1 MDINKLDYQ
10 KLVIYGVLLL
20 IGVYFMR
27 DMLDLK
33 FKIPILE
40 TFVGQEDS
48 GEVTD
53 LGDLGELGEDLAD
66 VSEELGGED
75 EEEVDAEEEAEEEEE
90 EVRQEVKQP
99 VQQQQQVAASEPGEN
114 ESYLPVQGA
123 ATRPSSCYPQNT
135 LGPEDL
141 LPLGKSKEIEDFNK
155 QNPVGEGILKGVN
168 FLDAGFHTGVNTVGQ
183 SLRNANLNLRA
194 EPPNPRVQVSPWM
207 NSTIDSDLARKTLDS
222 EDVCNQKQVGTEFV
236 NPNQT
241 DLAPVE

>member
-27 DMLDLK
+27 DMLDLN

-40 TFVGQEDS
+40 TFEGQEGQEGQEATVGQLPAGQQVQEED
-48 GEVTD
+48 EVED
-53 LGDLGELGEDLAD
+53 ELEGEL
-66 VSEELGGED
+66 D
-75 EEEVDAEEEAEEEEE
+75 EEEEEEEEE
-90 EVRQEVKQP
+90 EVKQEVKQP

-207 NSTIDSDLARKTLDS
+207 NSTIDADLARKTLDS

>member
-1 MDINKLDYQ
+1 MDFKKLDYQ
-10 KLVIYGVLLL
+10 KLITYGILLL
-20 IGVYFMR
+20 IGVYFLR
-27 DMLDLK
+27 DVLELD
-33 FKIPILE
+33 FRIPILE
-40 TFVGQEDS
+40 GPLEGQTNQEETPGATGGIS
-48 GEVTD
+48 STGAGE
-53 LGDLGELGEDLAD
+53 
-66 VSEELGGED
+66 EELDDIGLDEEEDED
-75 EEEVDAEEEAEEEEE
+75 EEEEEIK
-90 EVRQEVKQP
+90 QEVKQP
-99 VQQQQQVAASEPGEN
+99 VQVQPNVAASEASGN

-155 QNPVGEGILKGVN
+155 QNPVGDGILKGVN

-194 EPPNPRVQVSPWM
+194 EPSNPRVQVSPWM

-222 EDVCNQKQVGTEFV
+222 EDVCNQKPVGTEFL

-241 DLAPVE
+241 NLAPIE

>member
-33 FKIPILE
+33 FKIPLLE
-40 TFVGQEDS
+40 TFEGQEDS
-48 GEVTD
+48 VDVSD
-53 LGDLGELGEDLAD
+53 LGKLGEDLAD
-66 VSEELGGED
+66 VSEEL
-75 EEEVDAEEEAEEEEE
+75 EEEADEELDAEDELDEEE
-90 EVRQEVKQP
+90 EVRQELKQP

-123 ATRPSSCYPQNT
+123 ASRPSSCYPQNT

-155 QNPVGEGILKGVN
+155 ENPVGEGILKGVN

-207 NSTIDSDLARKTLDS
+207 NSTIDTDLARKTLDS
-222 EDVCNQKQVGTEFV
+222 EDVCNQKQVGTDFV

-241 DLAPVE
+241 DLAPLA

>member
-1 MDINKLDYQ
+1 MDFKKLDCQ
-10 KLVIYGVLLL
+10 KLITYGILLL
-20 IGVYFMR
+20 IGVYFLR
-27 DMLDLK
+27 DILELD
-33 FKIPILE
+33 FRIPILE
-40 TFVGQEDS
+40 GQANQEDTAVEEDVGAS
-48 GEVTD
+48 FQEEGGDED
-53 LGDLGELGEDLAD
+53 LGL
-66 VSEELGGED
+66 D
-75 EEEVDAEEEAEEEEE
+75 EEVEQEEEEEEEEE
-90 EVRQEVKQP
+90 EVKQEIKQP
-99 VQQQQQVAASEPGEN
+99 VQLEPKVAASEPSGN

-155 QNPVGEGILKGVN
+155 QNPVGDGILKGVN

-207 NSTIDSDLARKTLDS
+207 NTTIDSDLARKTLDS
-222 EDVCNQKQVGTEFV
+222 EDVCNQKPAGTEFL

-241 DLAPVE
+241 DLAPIE

>member
-1 MDINKLDYQ
+1 MDFKKLDYQ
-10 KLVIYGVLLL
+10 KLITYGILLL
-20 IGVYFMR
+20 IGVYFLR
-27 DMLDLK
+27 DVLELD
-33 FKIPILE
+33 FRIPILE
-40 TFVGQEDS
+40 GQANQEETAAA
-48 GEVTD
+48 G
-53 LGDLGELGEDLAD
+53 AAAQ
-66 VSEELGGED
+66 EELED
-75 EEEVDAEEEAEEEEE
+75 VGMDELPEDVQEEEEEEEEE
-90 EVRQEVKQP
+90 EVKQEVKQP
-99 VQQQQQVAASEPGEN
+99 VQVQPKVAASEPTGN

-155 QNPVGEGILKGVN
+155 QNPVGDGILKGVN

-207 NSTIDSDLARKTLDS
+207 NSTIDADLARKTLDS
-222 EDVCNQKQVGTEFV
+222 EDVCNQKPVGTEFL

>member
-27 DMLDLK
+27 DMLDLN

-40 TFVGQEDS
+40 TFEGQEGQEGQEATVGQPPAGQQVQEED
-48 GEVTD
+48 EVED
-53 LGDLGELGEDLAD
+53 ELEGEL
-66 VSEELGGED
+66 D
-75 EEEVDAEEEAEEEEE
+75 EEEEEEEEE
-90 EVRQEVKQP
+90 EVKQEVKQP

-207 NSTIDSDLARKTLDS
+207 NSTIDADLARKTLDS

>member
-1 MDINKLDYQ
+1 MDFKKLDYQ
-10 KLVIYGVLLL
+10 KLITYGILLL
-20 IGVYFMR
+20 IGVYFLR
-27 DMLDLK
+27 DVLELD
-33 FKIPILE
+33 FRIPILE
-40 TFVGQEDS
+40 GQANQEETAAA
-48 GEVTD
+48 GAAVQ
-53 LGDLGELGEDLAD
+53 GELEDVGMDELPED
-66 VSEELGGED
+66 VQ
-75 EEEVDAEEEAEEEEE
+75 EEEEEEEEE
-90 EVRQEVKQP
+90 EVKQEVKQP
-99 VQQQQQVAASEPGEN
+99 VQVQPKVAASEPTGN

-155 QNPVGEGILKGVN
+155 QNPVGDGILKGVN

-207 NSTIDSDLARKTLDS
+207 NSTIDADLARKTLDS
-222 EDVCNQKQVGTEFV
+222 EDVCNQKPVGTEFL

>member
-1 MDINKLDYQ
+1 MDFKKLDCQ
-10 KLVIYGVLLL
+10 KLIIYGILLL
-20 IGVYFMR
+20 IGVYFLR
-27 DMLDLK
+27 DILELD
-33 FKIPILE
+33 FRIPILE
-40 TFVGQEDS
+40 GQTNQEDIPI
-48 GEVTD
+48 
-53 LGDLGELGEDLAD
+53 GEDV
-66 VSEELGGED
+66 VSNLEEELGGDFGLEGDAEEDEDEED
-75 EEEVDAEEEAEEEEE
+75 EEEEIK
-90 EVRQEVKQP
+90 QEVKQP
-99 VQQQQQVAASEPGEN
+99 VQLEPKVAASEPSGN
-114 ESYLPVQGA
+114 ESFLPVQGA

-155 QNPVGEGILKGVN
+155 SNPVGDGILKGVN

-222 EDVCNQKQVGTEFV
+222 EDVCNQQPAGTEFM

-241 DLAPVE
+241 DLAPIE

>member
-27 DMLDLK
+27 DMLDLN

-40 TFVGQEDS
+40 TFEGQEGQEGQEATVGQPPAGQQVQEED
-48 GEVTD
+48 EVED
-53 LGDLGELGEDLAD
+53 ELEGEL
-66 VSEELGGED
+66 D
-75 EEEVDAEEEAEEEEE
+75 EEEEEEEEE
-90 EVRQEVKQP
+90 EVKQEVKQP

-114 ESYLPVQGA
+114 ESYLPVQGV

-207 NSTIDSDLARKTLDS
+207 NSTIDADLARKTLDS
-222 EDVCNQKQVGTEFV
+222 EDVCNQKQVGTDFV